1 MAFSQDDLTRIRTA
15 IARGEREV
23 QFGDR
28 RVVYRSIDELMK
40 AEQMIARSLASNR
53 RKQTYIVADKGI

>member
-40 AEQMIARSLASNR
+40 AEQMIARSLAANR
-53 RKQTYIVADKGI
+53 RKQTYIVADKGL